1 MQHRKS
7 MHFVFGLVLAAAAWA
22 GPLAGQEIYKDRTQ
36 PVDQRVADLLGRMTQ
51 DEKIGQL
58 QQANPGKFGANQ
70 LAHMLRTGQVGSMFS
85 IPANPAR
92 RNRMQHLAVEQS
104 PHGIPLIFGF
114 DTIHGYRTVFPIPL
128 AMACAWEPALFECTA
143 RIAAREMAADGLD
156 WTFAPMV
163 DLARDPRW
171 GRIAEGYG
179 EDPWLG
185 AQYAAASVR
194 GFQGPE
200 PAARERVAA
209 CLKHYVGYGATEG
222 GRDYNTTEISD
233 FTLYNFYLPP
243 FRAGVAAGALT
254 VMSAFNCLN
263 GVPASAN
270 RHTLTDVL
278 RGQLGFKGMVVSDW
292 ESVAE
297 VIEHGVA
304 ADLPMAA
311 QLCLHA
317 GVDMEM
323 VSSAY
328 TNIPQLVATGR
339 LTQDEVDEAVRRVL
353 RVKFQR
359 GLFEHPYVDENLAK
373 TAFLQPDAVALA
385 REAAAKAC
393 VLLKN
398 NGVLP
403 LSKDVKRVALIGPLG
418 AEQGELLGCWS
429 GRGDPKDVVSLA
441 QGLRAALPSDV
452 KLDVAI
458 GCELLESSQSK
469 SSTAEAEAAVALA
482 HAADV
487 IVLAVGEPS
496 GWSGEEDCRA
506 GLGLSGRQ
514 MDLCEQVMATGKP
527 VVVLLFSGRPLAL
540 PQVYA
545 RAAAVLQVWQ
555 PGVQGGP
562 ALADLLLGKVAPSG
576 RLPVSVPRGVGQV
589 PIYYNHLNTG
599 RPTMGLYKELERGP
613 EFPFGFGLTY
623 TTFAYEPVQ
632 LAPAR
637 AARAGQ
643 LTATAA
649 VQNTG
654 KQPGEEVVQLY
665 IRAMASSAGARPV
678 RELKGFQKVALAPG
692 ERRTVTFTLT
702 AQELGYYEAQ
712 GRWLVDPGTYQVWI
726 APDAEAG
733 QAAVV
738 QVD

>member
-1 MQHRKS
+1 MQHSKS
-7 MHFVFGLVLAAAAWA
+7 WHFVFGFVMAATVLAS
-22 GPLAGQEIYKDRTQ
+22 PLVGQEAYKDRTQ
-36 PVDQRVADLLGRMTQ
+36 PVDKRVADLLGRMTP
-51 DEKIGQL
+51 DEKVGQL
-58 QQANPGKFGANQ
+58 QQANTGKFGSKQ
-70 LAHMLRTGQVGSMFS
+70 LDQMLRTGQVGALLS
-85 IPANPAR
+85 IPANPAL

-128 AMACAWEPALFECTA
+128 AMACAWEPELFERTA
-143 RIAAREMAADGLD
+143 RMAAREMSADGVD
-156 WTFAPMV
+156 WTFAPML

-194 GFQGPE
+194 GFQGPD
-200 PAARERVAA
+200 PAARDRVAA

-222 GRDYNTTEISD
+222 GRDYNTVELSD

-254 VMSAFNCLN
+254 VMSAFHCLN

-270 RHTLTDVL
+270 RHTLTDIL

-317 GVDMEM
+317 GVDLEM

-328 TNIPQLVATGR
+328 TNLPQLVATGR

-359 GLFEHPYVDENLAK
+359 GLFEHPYVDEHRAK
-373 TAFLQPDAVALA
+373 TAFLQPDTVALA

-403 LSKDVKRVALIGPLG
+403 LSKDVKHVALLGPMG

-429 GRGDPKDVVSLA
+429 GRGEAKDVVSLA
-441 QGLRAALPSDV
+441 QGLRTALPSGV
-452 KLDVAI
+452 KLDVAM
-458 GCELLESSQSK
+458 GCELVESTQSK
-469 SSTAEAEAAVALA
+469 SPTVEIEAAVALA

-487 IVLAVGEPS
+487 ILLAVGEPS

-506 GLGLSGRQ
+506 ELGLPGRQ
-514 MDLCEQVMATGKP
+514 LELFEKVMTSGKP

-540 PQVYA
+540 PEVYA
-545 RAAAVLQVWQ
+545 RATAVLQVWHT
-555 PGVQGGP
+555 GVQGGP

-576 RLPVSVPRGVGQV
+576 RLPVSVPRDVGQV
-589 PIYYNHLNTG
+589 PLYYNHLNTG
-599 RPTMGLYKELERGP
+599 RPTMGLYKDLERGP

-623 TTFAYEPVQ
+623 TTFAYEPVK
-632 LAPAR
+632 LDSLHVAH
-637 AARAGQ
+637 AGQ

-649 VQNTG
+649 VKNTG
-654 KQPGEEVVQLY
+654 KLPGEEVAQLY

-692 ERRTVTFTLT
+692 ESRSVTFTLT
-702 AQELGYYEAQ
+702 AQELGYYDAR

-726 APDAEAG
+726 APNAEAG
-733 QAAVV
+733 QAAAVL
-738 QVD
+738 VD